1 MSRKFMLAEMV
12 VKKFYSQNVKLMRIF
27 QGSLHILKDVSTLP
41 FFTYGWGIK
50 VRSCRNNKP
59 WHSASYTN
67 IHSANYIN
75 IHSANYRSIV
85 RNFSLI
91 LPKVIFI
98 VIFIQSENVCY

>member
-1 MSRKFMLAEMV
+1 M
-12 VKKFYSQNVKLMRIF
+12 F
-27 QGSLHILKDVSTLP
+27 QHYHFLYMDDAL
-41 FFTYGWGIK
+41 K

-59 WHSASYTN
+59 WHSASYTNIHSANYIN

-98 VIFIQSENVCY
+98 VIFIQSENICY